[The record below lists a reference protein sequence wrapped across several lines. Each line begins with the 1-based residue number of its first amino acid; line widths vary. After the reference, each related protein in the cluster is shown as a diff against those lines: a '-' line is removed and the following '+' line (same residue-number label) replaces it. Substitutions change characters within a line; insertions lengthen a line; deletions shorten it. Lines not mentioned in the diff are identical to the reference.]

1 MRVETATRALT
12 VAVVAEDAP
21 AAEAAVVLAAVAVD
35 PVAIAAHLAVNTSRP
50 EFRDLTHVRPS

>member
-21 AAEAAVVLAAVAVD
+21 AAVAVVAVAVD